1 MCISTTHRFRNW
13 IFRDLYAR
21 KSYLLKL
28 EGEKI
33 KAENNYLYRLGLG
46 GGCHWCTEAVFA
58 SLTGVKSVK
67 QGWISST
74 EPYTEFSEAVLVEF
88 NEDEISLKDLI
99 EIHLNTHSSTS
110 NHSMRQKYRSAVYVM
125 SKEDAVQVSIVLDDL
140 QTNFEQSLV
149 TQVLPFKAFKI
160 NEEDYQDYYY
170 KNPDKPFCQTYIKP
184 KLEKVLKINPN
195 AVDLVKNSL

>member
-1 MCISTTHRFRNW
+1 M
-13 IFRDLYAR
+13 
-21 KSYLLKL
+21 LKL
-28 EGEKI
+28 EGKII
-33 KAENNYLYRLGLG
+33 KAENNNLYRLGLG

-74 EPYTEFSEAVLVEF
+74 EPNTEFSEAVLVEF
-88 NEDEISLKDLI
+88 NEGEISLKDLI

-125 SKEDAVQVSIVLDDL
+125 SKKDAVQVSTALDDL

-184 KLEKVLKINPN
+184 KLEKVLKINPS
-195 AVDLVKNSL
+195 AVDLGRNS